1 MTIYTTLQ
9 NDDIVPANPTTVTTG
24 LFSGDTGS
32 FEGLLYVNVAVGQ
45 QTKISGEYYFD
56 VYNIDPG
63 GASGELA
70 EVQFALTYGHI
81 NGGGSPT
88 LDVNEQSKL
97 PTKAI
102 YSQYRNLLLNP
113 EDTKFSFQGVE
124 SDHIYVINFQR
135 SRIREQLDPGNWELP
150 LSGANGIRTFIDDSG
165 QTLGALTANSKAGR
179 VYNII
184 SGALSTISGSISSS
198 TNATTFGTSGPGYG
212 LVYPDL
218 GIIVLNPNAIGPAVG
233 FFTSASSVLITGSQ
247 ATSSRTTLFYSS
259 TTAFNSETSPFAPI
273 VHELTEPNWS
283 TNGSAYNHTGL
294 FVSIRNASNAS
305 GSNKG
310 FRARSAETIASTHY
324 FVRLRNKEYNYSNNP
339 TFSNTSTGVLVQ
351 SEFKNDPKVY
361 ITTVGLYNA
370 SNELLAVAKLSKPV
384 RKSFDEE
391 VLLRVRLDF

>member
-233 FFTSASSVLITGSQ
+233 FFTSASSVLITGSE

-259 TTAFNSETSPFAPI
+259 ATAFNSETSPFAPI
-273 VHELTEPNWS
+273 IHELTEANWS

-339 TFSNTSTGVLVQ
+339 TFSNASTGVLVQ

-361 ITTVGLYNA
+361 ITTIGLYND

>member
-135 SRIREQLDPGNWELP
+135 SRIREQLDPGNW
-150 LSGANGIRTFIDDSG
+150 
-165 QTLGALTANSKAGR
+165 
-179 VYNII
+179 
-184 SGALSTISGSISSS
+184 
-198 TNATTFGTSGPGYG
+198 
-212 LVYPDL
+212 
-218 GIIVLNPNAIGPAVG
+218 
-233 FFTSASSVLITGSQ
+233 
-247 ATSSRTTLFYSS
+247 
-259 TTAFNSETSPFAPI
+259 
-273 VHELTEPNWS
+273 
-283 TNGSAYNHTGL
+283 
-294 FVSIRNASNAS
+294 
-305 GSNKG
+305 
-310 FRARSAETIASTHY
+310 
-324 FVRLRNKEYNYSNNP
+324 
-339 TFSNTSTGVLVQ
+339 
-351 SEFKNDPKVY
+351 
-361 ITTVGLYNA
+361 
-370 SNELLAVAKLSKPV
+370 
-384 RKSFDEE
+384 
-391 VLLRVRLDF
+391 